1 MMSRPHTLPTMLLC
15 SLVVILIGT
24 GSLQSIAV
32 SVSYEIDN
40 PQTLLASP
48 PGPIRNVAEFESMEG
63 VLIRYPFGITY
74 NVIAEMSENVTVY
87 TIVASSSEQSSVLSQ
102 YQSHGVNTANC
113 EFLIAASDSYWTRD
127 YGPWFIFNG
136 IDELGVIDFNYNR
149 NRPNDN
155 QIPSKFA
162 IYKGFP
168 SYYMPLTHTGGNYM
182 TDSEGISI
190 STDLVLSENPG
201 LTQSQINQIMSDYL
215 GITTYHTVPDAL
227 GDYIA
232 HIDCWAKLLSP
243 DTIMIIQ
250 SSPAHPHYED
260 FEEAA
265 QYFENQTTCYGTT
278 YHVVRV
284 YTNMNEPYINSLILN
299 NKVFVPITGSQ
310 WDDDALDAYETAMP
324 GYEVLGFTGS
334 WQSTDALHCRA
345 KGIPDPEMLYIKH
358 TPLSGIINGDEGVTI
373 AFDSIAFSGYD
384 IDTSASM
391 VYWKENSGTWQTSTI
406 QATGGD
412 SYQAILT
419 PQQNNSLISYYIHM
433 EDTSGKT
440 ANHPYI
446 GAPDPHQF
454 TVDIID
460 INVPPEQ
467 PEQPSGEISG
477 NVETTYTY
485 STMTTDVDG
494 DQVYYL
500 WDWGDGNF
508 SEWLG
513 PFASGATATAQKSWA
528 VKGTYSIRVKA
539 KDVFGNESTWSEPL
553 SVTMPKDKALLFSFF
568 EKLEQRFPNISLL
581 IHEFFYR
588 FG

>member
-1 MMSRPHTLPTMLLC
+1 MSPPRTLHTMFLC
-15 SLVVILIGT
+15 FFIVILIGT

-32 SVSYEIDN
+32 SVSNEIDN
-40 PQTLLASP
+40 PQTLLVPP

-63 VLIRYPFGITY
+63 VLVRYPFGISY
-74 NVIAEMSENVTVY
+74 NVIAEMSEDVTVY

-102 YQSHGVNTANC
+102 YQSHGVNTVNC
-113 EFLIAASDSYWTRD
+113 EFLIAASDTYWTRD

-136 IDELGVIDFNYNR
+136 NDELGVIDFNYNR

-162 IYKGFP
+162 LYKEFP

-190 STDLVLSENPG
+190 STDLVISENPG
-201 LTQSQINQIMSDYL
+201 LTQSQINQIMYDYL
-215 GITTYHTVPDAL
+215 GITTYHTVTDAL

-243 DTIMIIQ
+243 DIIMIIQ
-250 SSPAHPHYED
+250 SSPAHTHYQD
-260 FEEAA
+260 FEQAA
-265 QYFENQTTCYGTT
+265 QYFENQTSCYGTP
-278 YHVVRV
+278 YNVVRV

-310 WDDDALDAYETAMP
+310 WDDEALDAYEAAMP

-358 TPLSGIINGDEGVTI
+358 TPLFGTINGDEGVTI
-373 AFDSIAFSGYD
+373 AFDVIAYSGYN

-391 VYWKENSGTWQTSTI
+391 VYWKENSGNWQTSTI
-406 QATGGD
+406 QATSGD

-419 PQQNNSLISYYIHM
+419 PQQNNSLISYYIHIQ
-433 EDTSGKT
+433 DTHGKT

-446 GAPDPHQF
+446 GEPDPYQF
-454 TVDIID
+454 TVQITE

-467 PEQPSGEISG
+467 PERPTGQTQGKAGVS
-477 NVETTYTY
+477 YTY
-485 STMTTDVDG
+485 QTTTTDANG
-494 DQVYYL
+494 DTIYYM

-508 SEWLG
+508 SDWLG
-513 PFASGATATAQKSWA
+513 PFDSGVSATAQKSWA
-528 VKGTYSIRVKA
+528 TKGTYSVRVKA
-539 KDVFGNESTWSEPL
+539 RDVYGNESSWSEPL
-553 SVTMPKDKALLFSFF
+553 SVAMPRNQNIFISFF
-568 EKLEQRFPNISLL
+568 SRLKQWFPYLFV
-581 IHEFFYR
+581 FFN
-588 FG
+588 GILSKVG

>member
-1 MMSRPHTLPTMLLC
+1 MSRPRTLHTLFLC
-15 SLVVILIGT
+15 SFIVVLIGT
-24 GSLQSIAV
+24 GSLHSIGV
-32 SVSYEIDN
+32 SVSHEIDT
-40 PQTLLASP
+40 PQTLLVSP
-48 PGPIRNVAEFESMEG
+48 PGPLRNVAEFESMEG
-63 VLIRYPFGITY
+63 VLIRYPFGISYT
-74 NVIAEMSENVTVY
+74 VIAEMSEDVTVY
-87 TIVASSSEQSSVLSQ
+87 TIVVSSSEQSSVLSQ
-102 YQSHGVNTANC
+102 YQSHGVNTAHC

-136 IDELGVIDFNYNR
+136 NDELGVIDFNYNR
-149 NRPNDN
+149 PRPNDN

-162 IYKGFP
+162 LYKGVP
-168 SYYMPLTHTGGNYM
+168 SYYMPLTHAGGNYM

-201 LTQSQINQIMSDYL
+201 LTQSQINQIMYEYL

-227 GDYIA
+227 GDYIK

-250 SSPAHPHYED
+250 SSPAHSHYED

-278 YHVVRV
+278 YNVVRV

-310 WDDDALDAYETAMP
+310 WDDDALDAYEAAMP

-345 KGIPDPEMLYIKH
+345 IGIPDPEMLYIKH
-358 TPLSGIINGDEGVTI
+358 IPLSGTINGDEGVTI
-373 AFDSIAFSGYD
+373 TFDAIAYSGYD
-384 IDTSASM
+384 IDPSESM
-391 VYWKENSGTWQTSTI
+391 VYWQENSGDWQTSTL

-419 PQQNNSLISYYIHM
+419 PQHNDSPISYYIHM
-433 EDTSGKT
+433 QDTHGKT

-454 TVDIID
+454 IVEITEV
-460 INVPPEQ
+460 NAPPEQ
-467 PEQPSGEISG
+467 PQRPTGEVSGKAK
-477 NVETTYTY
+477 TTYTY

-494 DQVYYL
+494 DQVSYL

-508 SEWLG
+508 SDWLG
-513 PFASGATATAQKSWA
+513 PYDSGTTVTAQKSWA
-528 VKGTYSIRVKA
+528 IKGTYSVRVKA
-539 KDVFGNESTWSEPL
+539 KDVYGNESGWSEPL
-553 SVTMPKDKALLFSFF
+553 SVTMPRNQNVIVSFF
-568 EKLEQRFPNISLL
+568 SRLTQWFSYLFL
-581 IHEFFYR
+581 FFDEILSK